1 MFDLQHQSVAS
12 SSSSPH
18 SSSFLAASPTSS
30 SGNMHTSSKEQQDS
44 VLVLSPSTSQEK
56 VQLTSKEQLDCT
68 ADVLAFALK
77 QDDMSPLPFT
87 SGHQGFASNR
97 EYSTVSND
105 ESRMAFSPKPSH
117 NLASSSSKEQLDC
130 TADVLALASRLGEMS
145 PLPFL
150 KPRTTLFRK
159 PKAQVAPQSP
169 GLSAKPGKN
178 WRRSLA
184 AAKRNTLTSTNTSF
198 ATSRLS
204 MVPSKLKRDTLAL
217 TNASFATSR
226 LSTVSGSLRTRSS
239 FFMAPTKASTA
250 PGSPKVQDKVSK
262 LLEGLSEDEGE
273 TEEETNEVEGE
284 ESLACLSLAE
294 TGKKPQ
300 DVELLAVCSGGKVV
314 KFEEIYT
321 EEVMER

>member
-1 MFDLQHQSVAS
+1 MCS
-12 SSSSPH
+12 
-18 SSSFLAASPTSS
+18 
-30 SGNMHTSSKEQQDS
+30 
-44 VLVLSPSTSQEK
+44 
-56 VQLTSKEQLDCT
+56 
-68 ADVLAFALK
+68 
-77 QDDMSPLPFT
+77 
-87 SGHQGFASNR
+87 
-97 EYSTVSND
+97 
-105 ESRMAFSPKPSH
+105 
-117 NLASSSSKEQLDC
+117 
-130 TADVLALASRLGEMS
+130 
-145 PLPFL
+145 
-150 KPRTTLFRK
+150 
-159 PKAQVAPQSP
+159 QVAPQSP

-184 AAKRNTLTSTNTSF
+184 AAKRDTLTSTNTSF

-321 EEVMER
+321 EEVMEGAVKVGEGAFGEVFRVGVKEGASVLKIIPFGGDIDINQEKQTTVGDIISEVIFHENEFEMANQPQFPFNI